1 MSSDGARPE
10 RGIPGE
16 MLARIRR
23 IEIRAR
29 RLVANVFV
37 GQYHS
42 IFKGRGIEFAEV
54 RPYEPGDD
62 VRAID
67 WNVTARMG
75 TPYVKQYIEERQ
87 LTVLLAVDISASSA
101 IASAG
106 VSKRELAAEVAAT
119 LAFSALANGDQVGL
133 VAFAGGVER
142 FVAPAKGRQHV
153 LRLIR
158 DLLYL
163 EPTRPGTDI
172 GGALAF
178 LARVARRR
186 AIVFLLSDF
195 YDEGYERQLRAAA
208 LRHEIIPVSLNDPR
222 DATVPDAGL
231 VTVRD
236 PESGASVV
244 LDSSSR
250 RVREAYARRAAELRA
265 RRRRIFAAAGLD
277 EVELHTDRP
286 FVPALLRAF
295 RQRERAGRRPVP
307 GSVKA
312 VEARRTA
319 V

>member
-1 MSSDGARPE
+1 MSSDAAPVYH
-10 RGIPGE
+10 GISPE
-16 MLARIRR
+16 MLVRIRR
-23 IEIRAR
+23 VEIQAR

-42 IFKGRGIEFAEV
+42 IFKGRGIEFADV

-75 TPYVKQYIEERQ
+75 TPFVKQYIEERQ

-101 IASAG
+101 VASAG

-119 LAFSALANGDQVGL
+119 LAFSAVANGDRVGL
-133 VAFAGGVER
+133 VAFAGGIER

-163 EPTRPGTDI
+163 EPSRPGTDI
-172 GGALAF
+172 GGALAY
-178 LARVARRR
+178 LARIARRR

-208 LRHEIIPVSLNDPR
+208 LRHELLPLSLNDPR
-222 DATVPDAGL
+222 DAALPDGGL

-236 PESGASVV
+236 LESGQTVV
-244 LDSSSR
+244 LDTSSR
-250 RVREAYARRAAELRA
+250 RVRETYAARAADMRA
-265 RRRRIFAAAGLD
+265 RRRRIFTAAGVD

-295 RQRERAGRRPVP
+295 RQRERSGRRPVP
-307 GSVKA
+307 GSATA